1 MNTQTEDLQ
10 KNSPNPFYLMFESI
24 GVVYGDIGTSVLYAF
39 KEALKT
45 TTMNHTLLVERTEV
59 IGLVSLMIWVLTIV
73 VTIKYI
79 LLLLRADN
87 DGEGGILSLLALLLK
102 KIPKRSTVLI
112 ALGLAGSALFIG
124 DSMVT
129 PALSVLSAVEGVRY
143 IAPELD
149 NFIIL
154 IALGILVLLFMLQ
167 SHGTKG
173 VACFFSPIMVAWL
186 LMITVSGLIHISDDW
201 GILAAFNPMYA
212 LHMVFGKGTISLVVL
227 GSVFLTITGAE
238 ALYADLGHFGRK
250 PIQYAW
256 MVIFPA
262 LAINYLGQ
270 GALVLSNPEAI
281 KDPFY
286 MMFGGWF
293 LPFAVLTATC
303 ATVIA
308 SQAVITGTFSLA
320 RQAIHLGFLPRM
332 KIFFT
337 SETFK
342 GQVFLP
348 SINLFLFVGV
358 LLFVIG
364 FRHSESLVA
373 AYGISVSGTMVIS
386 TIMFSVFVH
395 VCWKWKISKVII
407 FLFPL
412 LSIEMTFLGANLF
425 KVLDGGYTPLLIA
438 SLCIIVMWTWRRG
451 TNLLST
457 LTRHADIPI
466 HSFIISIENS
476 SQQVPGTA
484 IFLTSDSQAVPD
496 ALLQNIKHNR
506 ILHEQ
511 NIILTINTANQPRIP
526 KEKRFV
532 CEKISEHFSRVEL
545 FFGYMEEQNVSQA
558 LAELRNNGLKFE
570 IMNTS
575 FYLGRRKL
583 VPTSRAGMPNWQD
596 HLFIMLSTYAED
608 PSDYFHLPANRVVE
622 IVSHVNI

>member
-1 MNTQTEDLQ
+1 MIMNTHTKDLHR
-10 KNSPNPFYLMFESI
+10 NNPNLFYLMFESI
-24 GVVYGDIGTSVLYAF
+24 GVVYGDIGTSVLYSF

-45 TTMNHTLLVERTEV
+45 MSHTSNVDRVEI

-102 KIPKRSTVLI
+102 KVPKNSTLLI
-112 ALGLAGSALFIG
+112 TLGLIGSSLFIG
-124 DSMVT
+124 DTVVT
-129 PALSVLSAVEGVRY
+129 PALSVLSAVEGIRY
-143 IAPELD
+143 IATGLD

-154 IALGILVLLFMLQ
+154 IALGILFLLFMLQ

-173 VACFFSPIMVAWL
+173 VACFFSPIMLTWL

-201 GILAAFNPMYA
+201 GIIAAFNPMYA
-212 LHMVFGKGTISLVVL
+212 LYMIFGRGTISLVVL

-262 LAINYLGQ
+262 LIINYLGQ
-270 GALVLSNPEAI
+270 GALVLSNPAAI

-286 MMFGGWF
+286 MMFSGWF
-293 LPFAVLTATC
+293 LPFAILTATC

-320 RQAIHLGFLPRM
+320 RQAIHLGFLPPM

-342 GQVFLP
+342 GQMFLP
-348 SINLFLFVGV
+348 SINFFLFLGV
-358 LLFVIG
+358 ITCVLG

-386 TIMFSVFVH
+386 TIMFSVFAH
-395 VCWKWKISKVII
+395 VYWRWKLVKVII

-412 LSIEMTFLGANLF
+412 LLIEMTFLGVNLF
-425 KVLDGGYTPLLIA
+425 KILDGGYIPLLIA
-438 SLCIIVMWTWRRG
+438 SLCIVIMWTWKRG
-451 TNLLST
+451 TNILST

-466 HSFIISIENS
+466 HSFIVSIENS
-476 SQQVPGTA
+476 TQQVPGTA

-496 ALLQNIKHNR
+496 ALLQNIKHNHVV
-506 ILHEQ
+506 HEK
-511 NIILTINTANQPRIP
+511 NIILMINTANQPRVP
-526 KEKRFV
+526 KEKRFI
-532 CEKISEHFSRVEL
+532 CEQISERFSCVEL
-545 FFGYMEEQNVSQA
+545 LFGYMEEQNVSQA
-558 LAELRNNGLKFE
+558 LAELRNHGLKFE

-583 VPTSRAGMPNWQD
+583 LPQSRSGMPSWQD
-596 HLFIMLSTYAED
+596 HLFIMLFTYAEE

-622 IVSHVNI
+622 IVSYVNI

>member
-1 MNTQTEDLQ
+1 MNTNTKDIP
-10 KNSPNPFYLMFESI
+10 KNNPNTFYLMFESI

-45 TTMNHTLLVERTEV
+45 MNHISTVERAEV
-59 IGLVSLMIWVLTIV
+59 IGLVSLMIWVLIII

-87 DGEGGILSLLALLLK
+87 DGEGGILSILALLLK
-102 KIPKRSTVLI
+102 KVPKYSTVLI
-112 ALGLAGSALFIG
+112 VLGLTGSALFIG
-124 DSMVT
+124 DTMIT
-129 PALSVLSAVEGVRY
+129 PALSVLSAVEGIRY
-143 IAPELD
+143 IAPGFD
-149 NFIIL
+149 NFVLL

-173 VACFFSPIMVAWL
+173 IACFFSPIMVAWL
-186 LMITVSGLIHISDDW
+186 LMISVSGLIHIFDDYS
-201 GILAAFNPMYA
+201 ILTAFNPIYA
-212 LHMVFGKGTISLVVL
+212 LYMLFEKGTISLIVL

-256 MVIFPA
+256 MIIFPA
-262 LAINYLGQ
+262 LTINYLGQ
-270 GALVLSNPEAI
+270 GALVLSNPAAI
-281 KDPFY
+281 TDPFY
-286 MMFGGWF
+286 MMFSGWF
-293 LPFAVLTATC
+293 LPFAILTATC

-337 SETFK
+337 SETLK
-342 GQVFLP
+342 GQMFLP
-348 SINLFLFVGV
+348 SINFFLFLGV
-358 LLFVIG
+358 IVFVIG

-386 TIMFSVFVH
+386 TIMFSVFSH
-395 VCWKWKISKVII
+395 VCWKWKISKVVI

-412 LSIEMTFLGANLF
+412 LSIEMTFLGVNLF
-425 KVLDGGYTPLLIA
+425 KVLDGGYITLLIA
-438 SLCIIVMWTWRRG
+438 SLCIVIMWTWRRG

-466 HSFIISIENS
+466 HSFIVSIEKS
-476 SQQVPGTA
+476 SKQVSGTA

-496 ALLQNIKHNR
+496 ALLQNIKHNHV
-506 ILHEQ
+506 IHEQ

-526 KEKRFV
+526 REKRFIY
-532 CEKISEHFSRVEL
+532 EKISELFSRVEL
-545 FFGYMEEQNVSQA
+545 FFGYMEEQNVSKA
-558 LAELRNNGLKFE
+558 LAELRNDVLKFE

-583 VPTSRAGMPNWQD
+583 VPTSRSGMPIWQD
-596 HLFIMLSTYAED
+596 HLFIMLFAYAED